1 MHAAARA
8 ISGGSVYVSDFP
20 GIHDYDI
27 LRQLVLPDGT
37 ILRGLL
43 PGRPTRSCL
52 FNDVLR
58 DNQSLLT
65 VRVLCCAGALLLLC
79 WCDF

>member
-43 PGRPTRSCL
+43 PGRPTRRCL
-52 FNDVLR
+52 FSDVLR
-58 DNQSLLT
+58 NNQSLLT
-65 VRVLCCAGALLLLC
+65 VRVLC
-79 WCDF
+79 WCCFATVVV